1 MPNNPITNQDLLN
14 LAKDIKSDLSSGNI
28 KLSPKFQS
36 PLIEAA
42 PTAYGFGESKFDT
55 SDISISHLQEEGA
68 LGDIRGQKQGALD
81 KWANGITKAAG
92 IAGTSI
98 LENTAGLLYGIG
110 DAVIEQDLSKI
121 YDNHFTRELDSFNNY
136 LREQMPNYSTKAAE
150 DYNILQKLGTANF
163 WSDQFL
169 SGVAYSGAA
178 LATGYG
184 LNKFASLAK
193 LARAGVVIDEA
204 KLAAEGSAY
213 LDKISRGIKIA
224 DAADF
229 AKNAALMSHA
239 ESAIEARETK
249 DSTKEQLIKDFTT
262 KYGYE
267 PDEKA
272 LKTIEDISN
281 AAGNWG
287 YVSNLAITGTT
298 NALQFPKLLAKGY
311 VANKTALNN
320 IELQGEKFVAEQ
332 LNPTTELLKKMSQ
345 GVVTEGGQELSQL
358 FSNKVLTDYYGRG
371 FKDKKDQ
378 HDLVESIMV
387 GFEQTLGTQE
397 GWENFLLGA
406 LIGGPMQMRGA
417 KSDAQ
422 DKNVRSQEVAS
433 LLNNPEIQKTIK
445 NFDNFV
451 RSSSYE
457 KDKNDALIEGSKFDY
472 LTAEFNQD
480 KAIAKQFIDNN
491 ATDLLIKQYQDLS
504 GMPEE
509 EFKKLAGYEENK
521 PLPKSQI
528 EIINNA
534 VNLVK
539 EMDKAVTD
547 IKTLF
552 PYSEEKYSNPT
563 NYDILTTNLWHY
575 STSINN
581 VNKRVKDINN
591 ELFKIA
597 ADNNISIIDT
607 KSGFAIE
614 DNPLA
619 AQQVNLLN
627 QDLIKANILKKALVE
642 SYNKLANPETQKAAL
657 EEIVKDAEVKTEE
670 SKQKVEDSKPVEQKV
685 KEQVQTKKTEE
696 GTISPNL
703 YEEKIKLAKTE
714 GELDLINDDLVEQ
727 DKHSPELTDLIAQK
741 RVELQLNKPTEGSLE
756 ENLQTTIDENTIE
769 QPPIPTLT
777 PKVIS
782 KLKDNEDKTLD
793 TYQSSGVSDN
803 KGKFRTNQKTT
814 VTNFAYLSY
823 QYSTANEDEFT
834 ETLTTKFD
842 DKGIPIRD
850 KSDLILS
857 TPEIAQGTELEF
869 KIDTNYPNFEELSKS
884 QNTTPI
890 AIYLKGGESPIAYV
904 HTPEWVKKNV
914 ANDYIDQVLF
924 ETNEIRKQVFE
935 SDKPIEGVIKGKT
948 IGRLNKIENQG
959 EKNNLGYVNS
969 PIEVLGKQSETNPN
983 EFESG
988 RIIVAKSQNTA
999 IIGKNSQS
1007 KNLLVND
1014 LIPGAVYLEIPTSLK
1029 DNYFATF
1036 VKVGT
1041 LKDINQTEVILKAIE
1056 QHLTKTGQKVNGYDL
1071 NTPKGLFDFI
1081 GELTFVGKGQK
1092 RDAQTLDFNIT
1103 DEALFLNIG
1112 ATKDIGFNFK
1122 SSVEKNLEK
1131 FNSVKADLTNVL
1143 DNKYFN
1149 VKADKL
1155 DSKKEFKIFKV
1166 EGNILVEDK
1175 TYKNYTEYLAKE
1187 ILKSNIHP
1195 EFYGDIRTFFHQSNI
1210 SFGLKIKEDTQEVQT
1225 FTQTEEDVA
1234 KKLGLALEED
1244 VDEDSLF
1251 GDTNDSTNEK
1261 PNFKN
1266 PNQLFGLGS
1275 TPQQLEFHINTLN
1288 VVSKFLEN
1296 LGVEQRLVP
1305 NFLAQDGT
1313 VVEGAIAAAN
1323 FIDGTVDIIEEMD
1336 SRMEAWNKLP
1346 EEAAH
1351 WWYRLL
1357 DSNSP
1362 LKDALLESAKTSHK
1376 EKELRA
1382 SLYGDIYEGGPIPQ
1396 GEIDLTTGKYKLS
1409 PIREEAIGQLIAEAI
1424 KRVEEKNASPKDYS
1438 FLKKFIDW
1446 INQLIDKFKS
1456 IKQDPFEVA
1465 AIKILTS
1472 DMKDI
1477 MSYSEYKALNDT
1489 IYFPEVLTNEAVEQ
1503 KENLDTVLDS
1513 DQIFKNF
1520 LKGKYRKRTKF
1531 LNKTLERLYTIQDSK
1546 SNLDLPQWL
1555 GHTNDTLKLDSFVR
1569 KLNEYEKE
1577 IITRTN
1583 NFQNLIPTLKG
1594 LNTILTKFK
1603 NNPISLNSPL
1613 KIDGVKKEEILIYQN
1628 IINLIKN
1635 ENPNLKSISAEQF
1648 VSEVHNYLKVNY
1660 ALGFAEEKN
1669 YLGYRVDQTF
1679 AYRTSREQLNQ
1690 FELNPTDEE
1699 IQNMTHQE
1707 RQDLAERLGINKT
1720 NPEIAHRK
1728 ISLRFNESYFN
1739 RSTHFNYSP
1748 SAWGNL
1754 TPFYTNKET
1763 ANKGIKDAVL
1773 IHEIQNDNIEFLKEK
1788 KDKELLDIDKS
1799 VASYFNQLD
1808 QDYKKNIDL
1817 IENNN
1822 IKIVTNS
1829 NLINKHL
1836 LKSSFDNLLAAYYF
1850 NQGVRELDN
1859 NQISVLKEYLEE
1871 QRNLAHS
1878 FGISKEAA
1886 KQNLD
1891 NAYEARQIWEN
1902 FRRQGGI
1909 KDVLSEDEL
1918 SEIQEIIYTLNQNS
1932 EDDNPFNLEVSF
1944 KEKRR
1949 NFETRMYPFEEK
1961 IKKHLEKVYGT
1972 NNIPS
1977 FKFKINQKPL
1987 PNRQRG
1993 QTNLLNP
2000 SIKYLLY
2007 LTEDS
2012 SLKKLNDRIINSKVS
2027 YIDAIKRNNSLK
2039 FANAMLKLNGEQ
2051 INTIYKNLV
2060 YNIELLNSAVENKA
2074 KQELAKKKSGEVDE
2088 TLILNQDLEYQKLKE
2103 ITLAKKEELGV
2114 KWEKNQ
2120 QELSDRIKLEMN
2132 YFTPLVHQL
2141 IQTHIKDYG
2150 KHIPLYFSGYQIT
2163 KLTQG
2168 NEATA
2173 KIYAGP
2179 EEVKWGYTDKVGA
2192 LWTAMNSISGVKLKY
2207 VQKVPGFLDESTGGY
2222 LVDLN
2227 DYKYESPI
2235 LYGLSINKSPDFSN
2249 TNLKYY
2255 RIEDLTLEQQN
2266 QIIDSLVATIN
2277 VLIEENYKPKEAFEK
2292 AFRRLKKMYN
2302 LAVMAGNIDKA
2313 RIVKLAFTNWNS
2325 SKSFTGFKNLV
2336 EIKLAQLGTKI
2347 EDNNLQE
2354 EDGLMEK
2361 RNFSEGATFK
2371 VNPKD
2376 KASARIKRLLST
2388 IQKDKYSVIGLPLF
2402 YDYNELY
2409 NSLLTYLADTP
2420 FNKMV
2425 SELQELGT
2433 TKPEFRKVYDRLVS
2447 LDKSIMNE
2455 FLTVMKNRYSEFL
2468 TPIADI
2474 NANGVSLYFR
2484 KSNINSAES
2493 LIINNWLE
2501 EFKSSDILEQ
2511 VTEGENIG
2519 NLKINEA
2526 KSKELLD
2533 RFNKALKN
2541 TTKGVGEFYSN
2552 KQLEDF
2558 SNLFKEIGVNIST
2571 KALEDLRINS
2581 PRFYGMPINSLLS
2594 LKLSNIFKTLAGS
2607 NKNQNET
2614 DILFDKNNPFINEE
2628 ESLKILARA
2637 QKKYEENLINS
2648 SFKNATG
2655 NSVFAYNNPTYL
2667 TDQLLELN
2675 NPEYI
2680 KQLEAT
2686 PFASTSYYLEEL
2698 AKEDSDFKKV
2708 FHISYLD
2715 AFRKAKSNEEAIEYS
2730 GMSKKLR
2737 ELTKLALF
2745 QNQGKQTTNI
2755 TGLTYSDKDQTTIVS
2770 VPRID
2775 IGTGVNAWK
2784 DVDSEAFNHL
2794 RALAIGELKRISLTQ
2809 QQINT
2814 LPKEQL
2820 IEGYHKGAKGGLIA
2834 FLFTKLNNSE
2844 ILFPNGE
2851 LVEDWADSNKEIYKL
2866 EIDTI
2871 IKQEVESWIS
2881 DKMNTW
2887 VKEGLYNSYEDNLFD
2902 KSYLKGGKL
2911 GIRTKVSSN
2920 DDVLEYAAS
2929 DYVINYAIANGNLI
2943 QILHGDLALAGK
2955 KGSKTEGY
2963 IRNTYVNYFKRLAK
2977 DIAPGVESPN
2987 TESKTSV
2994 LYLKDVDFRNEYVNK
3009 FFKDDKSK
3017 KINGTDAQGII
3028 TTQHYLTKLFERGLI
3043 KEPIFNSMIS
3053 KIKEFPNNYDSKFTN
3068 EERAVIF
3075 QPRKPVYVKGNIEN
3089 GINKIVYLKLSDYPL
3104 LPSLTKN
3111 TKLDNLR
3118 KLMESENGVDLA
3130 IFESGAKLGMQ
3141 KATNLYDDK
3150 GNWVLTK
3157 EDIINNRVYLDS
3169 TGFKI
3174 QQDNPLKES
3183 NKILEATQQR
3193 KLLFVD
3199 IPENVEFTFEGK
3211 TVNKKDLKK
3220 KFDDLHI
3227 ELLEQKFNNL
3237 LEEFNIKTDD
3247 KGQYSIESM
3256 TKFHEFIMKE
3266 AIDREWNP
3274 NELASIQLDKDN
3286 RNFVLNLMYLP
3297 NAEKLESLFT
3307 SILTNNVVKN
3317 KLPGHSYIQ
3326 GSSIGYES
3334 AEKNVFSDPE
3344 YKYMQKDEFGY
3355 YSEVAIAWPYK
3366 NLKYSDYVN
3375 EDGTPK
3381 TEMFDREMLY
3391 LIGYR
3396 IPNQG
3401 HNSMSRLKIKRFLR
3415 PEVGDLM
3422 LVPSEITLQM
3432 GSDFDVDK
3440 MYSYTY
3446 NHKMVDGKIT
3456 KYKFDEQEIRDLYS
3470 KKNDEAVD
3478 KLLIAI
3484 FGEEYKE
3491 AFLESDEQN
3500 IQNLIKKAKQKVIE
3514 NSIVEVNDSVLSNEY
3529 LKDKIE
3535 QPLGFD
3541 ALQEAVDK
3549 IGKLNK
3555 QRTSEYSILYD
3566 ETSDVSYVA
3575 NKSGKLLTGTTSL
3588 SATNHAL
3595 AQEAHLYI
3603 KRNPKNDTEVS
3614 VLFKDD
3620 NDKVYEDKE
3629 KYAGA
3634 PSKGAWRLDKTL
3646 GFSGTPISFVISGL
3660 QSAAVDN
3667 AKEQLMGKANIN
3679 KHTYG
3684 VGALIARTGF
3694 DEEFIVAFLNQDVI
3708 HTMVDELEKLND
3720 PTQDFSKKIK
3730 KKDLLTELQVKYEK
3744 LAGIEA
3750 IDEIRAFSKQEMFN
3764 MLSYETQKQQ
3774 GNIASEKLDA
3784 LEKFYN
3790 LGQAQILYNF
3800 IKYDEVASELTTIQ
3814 NSLTPETQGVGKSMS
3829 EMLYKQAQIEKVQLG
3844 GKYIANVDNLFN
3856 KTYIGQVID
3865 KAIFKGNSVFKNLYP
3880 YSDKSYN
3887 FIEESIVEQIG
3898 DDRQL
3903 SSEELDKIYK
3913 EVKSSLFTKDGLFTS
3928 DIENERLRLLIDT
3941 FTLNKGVKTF
3951 STKSLAQRLFEYK
3964 GNNPFF
3970 KKLSTELTIKSGEPS
3985 YVLYNASLVEEDTES
4000 FQNSIN
4006 WQEALKSGN
4015 LEEKQLAEDLVLYA
4029 YLTGGVQTKS
4039 SFVKFVPAEY
4049 LIEKIGTKKI
4059 VDFSDPTA
4067 FVYITK
4073 QFFQHNPWRARQ
4085 IKQDWSQVNLKEKG
4099 LPESFT
4105 VNRNNTK
4112 SAGLLI
4118 EYKNEVKLPEYL
4130 SYKTKD
4136 KWLLYENTGF
4146 NAMGENVYERVNT
4159 LGGFNLKEYNI
4170 NQDND
4175 KSVIS
4180 SNNPVKVKSKPE
4192 TKGADLNNNQIEQVQ
4207 PIASN
4212 DTILTQM
4219 IEKNQLGD
4227 ALQYIENL
4235 GGRYGVLAGVL
4246 KDKISGLHTSID
4258 TSISSKGQ
4266 QEGSQIKINPNNN
4279 DNLEQLSDTI
4289 LHETLHGITV
4299 GKIEA
4304 FEQGDF
4310 TKLTQSEIDTLESL
4324 KTLMKLSKTKIKDF
4338 EGKQNKL
4345 QEYIKKYKGLDLSP
4359 NEIEEAKQ
4367 LVNEVYGLTNLKEFV
4382 TMSMTNK
4389 VFQGVLNEIPF
4400 GKKTL
4405 LDRFLDLIKKL
4416 VGFEVKAG
4424 SVLEQA
4430 INDVLTLIEN
4440 KSSNPLIQNELVGF
4454 TNYSGG
4460 ALGSDTE
4467 WKNVAK
4473 QFGIETVD
4481 YIPSTLNRL
4490 NETQLKEVEDAYQQ
4504 AAKDLGRNTLDKNS
4518 YSGQL
4523 VRRDYLQAKAGDSV
4537 FAIGTILNPG
4547 DTNSKGYK
4555 IKSKHQSVDG
4565 GTGYAV
4571 QMAINL
4577 EKPVYVFDQPKNSW
4591 FKADYKEDLFGK
4603 KTFDSFIEVDTP
4615 KLTPK
4620 FAGVGTREL
4629 KSNGKNAIR
4638 EVFENT
4644 LTSNQLIDLNGNKV
4658 TKLTDYIKS
4667 VKSISREDIMDI
4679 LISNKVANTK
4689 TGQLLMTIGDRTQ
4702 EQKNAGYKGD
4712 KYYEN
4717 KKKLQYVQREF
4728 PGLLD
4733 LTETPSTFKIAIR
4746 QDFIDKFN
4754 SGTQLT
4760 LNLSPS
4766 FKTKTT
4772 GDLGLDKYISKWDN
4786 QIKILKGQK
4795 TKNPEQAA
4803 EKQAAI
4809 DVLEKR
4815 KSELIEEKS
4824 IDLIFDT
4831 ANVQLKQVEEL
4842 LKQDEQTE
4850 ESLQKALNYIAGW
4863 EDIGEIFDFEPN
4875 SDNAKVLGEIIT
4887 SSVYLRK
4894 KWSEAAKQYLADR
4907 AKTIRPEW
4915 TYDKLFKEQIDTSF
4929 GSSMFFDSS
4938 VSSVAIEQF
4947 LDKLIK
4953 DTSFRVNSE
4962 VDEKSKEI
4970 DDKIKA
4976 IGGKKAFTKL
4986 LQTYENG
4993 KLTGNLVSPIK
5004 QEYYDKVNKLAEAAR
5019 SDSKQWKQYWDF
5031 VKSNSYVLTIEEA
5044 KSGKSIH
5051 FTQKEIDKQL
5061 ELLDVYEKQRIK
5073 FIEEEKE
5080 RLSYSSS
5087 YQNKG
5092 TNEQEQLDYE
5102 RNLAENIESWERENS
5117 PYLRE
5122 QYEQEVNEGKR
5133 KAKDLRGMKGYRY
5146 LIYPKPKEQWQD
5158 AKYKA
5163 LTKEQLEFL
5172 EYFKDTIEEYLKF
5185 LPVESDIQSNYI
5197 PEIRKGLIE
5206 RIISDKNTKILSGIG
5221 ASFVE
5226 KITTDFIS
5234 EREYGVID
5242 EETGKPIRQLRT
5254 GMLAGKLSADE
5265 KSYDLGSVLKEFVF
5279 MASAI
5284 KYKSEVEFQVTL
5296 GEKLLNEIEEQA
5308 VSPDGIKR
5316 DWQNN
5321 PIKITNG
5328 LNNTK
5333 ERVNYLIDTFYGI
5346 RKDIEGVSKEI
5357 KSGPLK
5363 GKRLAGSKIGDSI
5376 NQLTTAKGLALNPF
5390 SGMVNL
5396 FFGKISNR
5404 IHASSNQEFGDGD
5417 LNKAEAIVATS
5428 IFNSKGTKEKLALLM
5443 DKLQVLGDINH
5454 ANYGGKSS
5462 FDKLYIFQRMGE
5474 FMVQAEAMT
5483 AILIKNDLWSKVE
5496 VKDGQ
5501 LVFPEGFTEK
5511 EIIALSDKI
5520 QQTIKY
5526 LHGNYQINSP
5536 TRIKKHI
5543 WGRMLMVF
5551 RNWIPYSLQNRFGRE
5566 MVDYR
5571 LGRTKKGRYI
5581 TYGTLGFTGSM
5592 KTLLKLSVLGKATGQ
5607 KLEGVSEVDEAN
5619 MRQNLRELSYMATMY
5634 LMTMVLSGLAK
5645 GTDDDDEKAVYTY
5658 FLNMASRTES
5668 DIWFYV
5674 SPKAFNQ
5681 IIKDPIPS
5689 LKTFNDFVKLVNST
5703 GHWVIGD
5710 DEIKYGKH
5718 KGESGL
5724 VRSFKQNFPV
5734 LTQLV
5739 NLETLSEK
5747 AFE

>member
-36 PLIEAA
+36 PLIETA
-42 PTAYGFGESKFDT
+42 PESYGFGESKFDT

-136 LREQMPNYSTKAAE
+136 LREQMPNYSTKVAE
-150 DYNILQKLGTANF
+150 DYNILQKLGTTNF

-213 LDKISRGIKIA
+213 LDKVSRGIKIA

-311 VANKTALNN
+311 VANKQALNN

-417 KSDAQ
+417 KSTAQ
-422 DKNVRSQEVAS
+422 EKNVRSQEIAS

-521 PLPKSQI
+521 PLPKSQT

-552 PYSEEKYSNPT
+552 PYSEEKYGNPT

-581 VNKRVKDINN
+581 VNKRIKDINN

-642 SYNKLANPETQKAAL
+642 SYNKLSNPETQKAAL
-657 EEIVKDAEVKTEE
+657 EEIVKDAEVKAEE

-793 TYQSSGVSDN
+793 THQSSGVSDN

-869 KIDTNYPNFEELSKS
+869 KIDSSYPNFEELSKS
-884 QNTTPI
+884 KDTTPI
-890 AIYLKGGESPIAYV
+890 AIYLKGGDSPIAYV
-904 HTPEWVKKNV
+904 HTPEWIKKNV

-1007 KNLLVND
+1007 KNLFVND
-1014 LIPGAVYLEIPTSLK
+1014 LIAGAVYLEIPTSLK

-1056 QHLTKTGQKVNGYDL
+1056 QHLSKTGQKVNGHDL

-1103 DEALFLNIG
+1103 EEALFLNIG

-1122 SSVEKNLEK
+1122 STVEKNLEK
-1131 FNSVKADLTNVL
+1131 FNSVKTDLTNVL

-1166 EGNILVEDK
+1166 EGNTLIEDK
-1175 TYKNYTEYLAKE
+1175 IYKNYTEYLAKE

-1195 EFYGDIRTFFHQSNI
+1195 EFYGDTRTFFHQSNI
-1210 SFGLKIKEDTQEVQT
+1210 SFGLKEEPKSENKQLPKDEQKEI
-1225 FTQTEEDVA
+1225 EE
-1234 KKLGLALEED
+1234 KLNLALEED

-1251 GDTNDSTNEK
+1251 GDNNE
-1261 PNFKN
+1261 
-1266 PNQLFGLGS
+1266 
-1275 TPQQLEFHINTLN
+1275 TLN
-1288 VVSKFLEN
+1288 E
-1296 LGVEQRLVP
+1296 
-1305 NFLAQDGT
+1305 
-1313 VVEGAIAAAN
+1313 
-1323 FIDGTVDIIEEMD
+1323 
-1336 SRMEAWNKLP
+1336 
-1346 EEAAH
+1346 
-1351 WWYRLL
+1351 
-1357 DSNSP
+1357 
-1362 LKDALLESAKTSHK
+1362 
-1376 EKELRA
+1376 
-1382 SLYGDIYEGGPIPQ
+1382 
-1396 GEIDLTTGKYKLS
+1396 
-1409 PIREEAIGQLIAEAI
+1409 
-1424 KRVEEKNASPKDYS
+1424 
-1438 FLKKFIDW
+1438 
-1446 INQLIDKFKS
+1446 
-1456 IKQDPFEVA
+1456 
-1465 AIKILTS
+1465 
-1472 DMKDI
+1472 
-1477 MSYSEYKALNDT
+1477 
-1489 IYFPEVLTNEAVEQ
+1489 
-1503 KENLDTVLDS
+1503 
-1513 DQIFKNF
+1513 
-1520 LKGKYRKRTKF
+1520 
-1531 LNKTLERLYTIQDSK
+1531 
-1546 SNLDLPQWL
+1546 
-1555 GHTNDTLKLDSFVR
+1555 
-1569 KLNEYEKE
+1569 
-1577 IITRTN
+1577 
-1583 NFQNLIPTLKG
+1583 
-1594 LNTILTKFK
+1594 
-1603 NNPISLNSPL
+1603 
-1613 KIDGVKKEEILIYQN
+1613 
-1628 IINLIKN
+1628 
-1635 ENPNLKSISAEQF
+1635 
-1648 VSEVHNYLKVNY
+1648 
-1660 ALGFAEEKN
+1660 
-1669 YLGYRVDQTF
+1669 
-1679 AYRTSREQLNQ
+1679 
-1690 FELNPTDEE
+1690 
-1699 IQNMTHQE
+1699 
-1707 RQDLAERLGINKT
+1707 
-1720 NPEIAHRK
+1720 
-1728 ISLRFNESYFN
+1728 
-1739 RSTHFNYSP
+1739 
-1748 SAWGNL
+1748 
-1754 TPFYTNKET
+1754 
-1763 ANKGIKDAVL
+1763 
-1773 IHEIQNDNIEFLKEK
+1773 
-1788 KDKELLDIDKS
+1788 
-1799 VASYFNQLD
+1799 
-1808 QDYKKNIDL
+1808 
-1817 IENNN
+1817 
-1822 IKIVTNS
+1822 
-1829 NLINKHL
+1829 
-1836 LKSSFDNLLAAYYF
+1836 
-1850 NQGVRELDN
+1850 
-1859 NQISVLKEYLEE
+1859 
-1871 QRNLAHS
+1871 
-1878 FGISKEAA
+1878 
-1886 KQNLD
+1886 
-1891 NAYEARQIWEN
+1891 
-1902 FRRQGGI
+1902 
-1909 KDVLSEDEL
+1909 
-1918 SEIQEIIYTLNQNS
+1918 
-1932 EDDNPFNLEVSF
+1932 
-1944 KEKRR
+1944 
-1949 NFETRMYPFEEK
+1949 
-1961 IKKHLEKVYGT
+1961 
-1972 NNIPS
+1972 
-1977 FKFKINQKPL
+1977 
-1987 PNRQRG
+1987 
-1993 QTNLLNP
+1993 
-2000 SIKYLLY
+2000 
-2007 LTEDS
+2007 
-2012 SLKKLNDRIINSKVS
+2012 
-2027 YIDAIKRNNSLK
+2027 
-2039 FANAMLKLNGEQ
+2039 
-2051 INTIYKNLV
+2051 
-2060 YNIELLNSAVENKA
+2060 
-2074 KQELAKKKSGEVDE
+2074 
-2088 TLILNQDLEYQKLKE
+2088 
-2103 ITLAKKEELGV
+2103 
-2114 KWEKNQ
+2114 
-2120 QELSDRIKLEMN
+2120 
-2132 YFTPLVHQL
+2132 
-2141 IQTHIKDYG
+2141 
-2150 KHIPLYFSGYQIT
+2150 
-2163 KLTQG
+2163 
-2168 NEATA
+2168 
-2173 KIYAGP
+2173 
-2179 EEVKWGYTDKVGA
+2179 
-2192 LWTAMNSISGVKLKY
+2192 
-2207 VQKVPGFLDESTGGY
+2207 
-2222 LVDLN
+2222 
-2227 DYKYESPI
+2227 
-2235 LYGLSINKSPDFSN
+2235 SPDFSN

-2255 RIEDLTLEQQN
+2255 RIQDLSLEQQN
-2266 QIIDSLVATIN
+2266 QIIDSLVANIN
-2277 VLIEENYKPKEAFEK
+2277 NLIEKDFSPNETFSKTYNQLK
-2292 AFRRLKKMYN
+2292 ASYN
-2302 LAVMAGNIDKA
+2302 NAVKAGNIDKA
-2313 RIVKLAFTNWNS
+2313 RILKLAIDNWNP

-2354 EDGLMEK
+2354 EDGLIEK

-2376 KASARIKRLLST
+2376 KASARIKRLLAS
-2388 IQKDKYSVIGLPLF
+2388 IPKDEKSVVGLPLF

-2420 FNKMV
+2420 FNEMV

-2433 TKPEFRKVYDRLVS
+2433 TKSEFRKVYDRLIS

-2501 EFKSSDILEQ
+2501 TFKSSDILEQ

-2533 RFNKALKN
+2533 RYNKLLKN

-2558 SNLFKEIGVNIST
+2558 SNFFKEIGINVSS
-2571 KALEDLRINS
+2571 KALEDLRIKS
-2581 PRFYGMPINSLLS
+2581 EKYYGMPINSLLS
-2594 LKLSNIFKTLAGS
+2594 LKLSNIFKTLAGV

-2614 DILFDKNNPFINEE
+2614 DILFDKNNPFVNEE
-2628 ESLKILARA
+2628 ESLKILARV

-2675 NPEYI
+2675 NPEYT
-2680 KQLEAT
+2680 KELEAT

-2698 AKEDSDFKKV
+2698 AKPDSDFKKV

-2730 GMSKKLR
+2730 DMSKKLR
-2737 ELTKLALF
+2737 ELTKIALF

-2775 IGTGVNAWK
+2775 IGNGLNAWK
-2784 DVDSEAFNHL
+2784 DTDSEAFNHL
-2794 RALAIGELKRISLTQ
+2794 RALAIAELKRISLTKE
-2809 QQINT
+2809 QINT

-2943 QILHGDLALAGK
+2943 QVLHGDLALAGK
-2955 KGSKTEGY
+2955 KGAKTEGY

-2987 TESKTSV
+2987 TESKTSI

-3028 TTQHYLTKLFERGLI
+3028 TTKHYLTKLFERGLI
-3043 KEPIFNSMIS
+3043 KEPVFNSMIN
-3053 KIKEFPNNYDSKFTN
+3053 KIKEFPNNYDAKFTN

-3089 GINKIVYLKLSDYPL
+3089 GVNKIVYLKLSDYPL

-3150 GNWVLTK
+3150 GNWVLTE

-3174 QQDNPLKES
+3174 QQDNPLKDS
-3183 NKILEATQQR
+3183 KKILEATQQR

-3344 YKYMQKDEFGY
+3344 YKYMQKDETGY

-3366 NLKYSDYVN
+3366 NLSYSEYVN

-3381 TEMFDREMLY
+3381 AEMFDKEMLY

-3446 NHKMVDGKIT
+3446 NPKIIEGKIT
-3456 KYKFDEQEIRDLYS
+3456 KYKFDEQEIRDLFA
-3470 KKNDEAVD
+3470 KKNQRPSAD
-3478 KLLIAI
+3478 KVALALGVNV
-3484 FGEEYKE
+3484 FKEDYEELVKD
-3491 AFLESDEQN
+3491 FKESDEEN

-3529 LKDKIE
+3529 LKDKIQ

-3549 IGKLNK
+3549 ISKLNK
-3555 QRTSEYSILYD
+3555 SRQSEYSILYD
-3566 ETSDVSYVA
+3566 ETSDASYVA

-3603 KRNPKNDTEVS
+3603 KRNPKNDTEIS
-3614 VLFKDD
+3614 VLFKDE
-3620 NDKVYEDKE
+3620 NNKIYEDLSKE
-3629 KYAGA
+3629 IINDRVKSFNDYLLSY
-3634 PSKGAWRLDKTL
+3634 PSSPLKGAWRLDKNL
-3646 GFSGTPISFVISGL
+3646 GFNGTPISFVISGL

-3730 KKDLLTELQVKYEK
+3730 KKDLLSQLLSKYEK
-3744 LAGIEA
+3744 LAGVEA

-3774 GNIASEKLDA
+3774 GNIAPEKLDA
-3784 LEKFYN
+3784 LEKFYS

-3814 NSLTPETQGVGKSMS
+3814 NALTPETQGVGKSMS

-3865 KAIFKGNSVFKNLYP
+3865 KAIFKGNSIFKNLYP

-3951 STKSLAQRLFEYK
+3951 TTKSLAQRLFEYK

-4006 WQEALKSGN
+4006 WQEGLKSGN

-4059 VDFSDPTA
+4059 IDFSDPTA

-4105 VNRNNTK
+4105 VNRNNAK

-4146 NAMGENVYERVNT
+4146 NATGENVYERVNT

-4175 KSVIS
+4175 KSIIS

-4207 PIASN
+4207 PIAPK
-4212 DTILTQM
+4212 DVVLTQM

-4235 GGRYGVLAGVL
+4235 GGRYGVLAGIL

-4416 VGFEVKAG
+4416 VGFEVKSG

-4430 INDVLTLIEN
+4430 INDVLTLIET
-4440 KSSNPLIQNELVGF
+4440 KSSNPLVSTNE
-4454 TNYSGG
+4454 
-4460 ALGSDTE
+4460 
-4467 WKNVAK
+4467 
-4473 QFGIETVD
+4473 
-4481 YIPSTLNRL
+4481 
-4490 NETQLKEVEDAYQQ
+4490 
-4504 AAKDLGRNTLDKNS
+4504 
-4518 YSGQL
+4518 
-4523 VRRDYLQAKAGDSV
+4523 
-4537 FAIGTILNPG
+4537 
-4547 DTNSKGYK
+4547 
-4555 IKSKHQSVDG
+4555 
-4565 GTGYAV
+4565 
-4571 QMAINL
+4571 
-4577 EKPVYVFDQPKNSW
+4577 
-4591 FKADYKEDLFGK
+4591 
-4603 KTFDSFIEVDTP
+4603 
-4615 KLTPK
+4615 
-4620 FAGVGTREL
+4620 
-4629 KSNGKNAIR
+4629 
-4638 EVFENT
+4638 
-4644 LTSNQLIDLNGNKV
+4644 LIDLNGNKV

-4667 VKSISREDIMDI
+4667 AKSITREDIMDI
-4679 LISNKVANTK
+4679 LISNQVANTK

-4702 EQKNAGYKGD
+4702 EQKNTGYRGD

-4786 QIKILKGQK
+4786 QIRILKGQK

-4894 KWSEAAKQYLADR
+4894 KWSEVAKQYLADR

-5044 KSGKSIH
+5044 KSGKSTH

-5061 ELLDVYEKQRIK
+5061 ELLDVYEKQRVK

-5087 YQNKG
+5087 YQNKD

-5158 AKYKA
+5158 PKYKA

-5206 RIISDKNTKILSGIG
+5206 RIVSDKNTKILSGIG
-5221 ASFVE
+5221 SSFIE

-5254 GMLAGKLSADE
+5254 GMLAGKLSANE

-5592 KTLLKLSVLGKATGQ
+5592 KTLLKLSVLGKVTGQ

-5619 MRQNLRELSYMATMY
+5619 MRQNLRELSYMASMY

-5645 GTDDDDEKAVYTY
+5645 GTDDEDEKAVYTY